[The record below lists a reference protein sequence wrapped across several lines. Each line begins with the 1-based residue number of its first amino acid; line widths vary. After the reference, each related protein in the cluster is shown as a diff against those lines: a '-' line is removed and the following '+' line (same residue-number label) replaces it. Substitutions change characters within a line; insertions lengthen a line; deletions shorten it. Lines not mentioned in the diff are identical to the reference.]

1 MSPFLVSLTFFCLMG
16 AAATALYAVFYGSHK
31 VMQERFEE
39 MTLQVRT
46 AAVVSAGN
54 EPLSPGTGRALLQW
68 ALQRIPTP
76 KKTRATEKIG
86 HLLVQAG
93 FRRSNAVRVFMLIR
107 LTATIAVAVL
117 GLIGGAIFLGG
128 SRAPMCGMAGGLAGF
143 YIPA

>member
-1 MSPFLVSLTFFCLMG
+1 MSPLLVSVTFFCLMG
-16 AAATALYAVFYGSHK
+16 AAATALYVFFYGSHK

-39 MTLQVRT
+39 MTIQVRT
-46 AAVVSAGN
+46 AALVNAGD
-54 EPLSPGTGRALLQW
+54 EPLSAGTGRAPLQW

-107 LTATIAVAVL
+107 LVA
-117 GLIGGAIFLGG
+117 AI
-128 SRAPMCGMAGGLAGF
+128 
-143 YIPA
+143 